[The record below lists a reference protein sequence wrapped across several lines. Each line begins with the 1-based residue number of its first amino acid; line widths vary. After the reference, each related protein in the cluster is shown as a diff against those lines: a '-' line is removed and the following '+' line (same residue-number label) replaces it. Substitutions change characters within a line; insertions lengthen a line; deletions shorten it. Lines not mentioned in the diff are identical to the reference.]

1 MRITCQLVAATD
13 QKLLQVLLIA
23 TTLLPGHL
31 NAQDANTQILSITL
45 GDYRFSPDQLTLE
58 AGQPVLLEL
67 TNTDKLTPHNFTL
80 KDQAGDLDID
90 VDVSAGATREVA
102 LMAEKPGTYTFYC
115 SKKLP
120 FMKNHREHGMEG
132 RLVVTPDN
140 N

>member
-1 MRITCQLVAATD
+1 MRIACQLVAATD

-31 NAQDANTQILSITL
+31 NAQDASTQILSITL

-120 FMKNHREHGMEG
+120 FMKSHREHGMEG